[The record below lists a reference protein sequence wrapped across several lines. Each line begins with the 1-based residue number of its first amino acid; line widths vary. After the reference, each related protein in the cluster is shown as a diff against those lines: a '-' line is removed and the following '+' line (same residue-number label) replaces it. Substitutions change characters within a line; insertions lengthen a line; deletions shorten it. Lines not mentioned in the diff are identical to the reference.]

1 MANHALIVLPLA
13 ALILVA
19 TSAHAADIGTA
30 FTYQG
35 SLEKPAG
42 TPVTDTCDFRFGLW
56 DALTGG
62 NQKGTSPQTE
72 TAVDVV
78 GGVFTVL
85 LDFGA
90 NAINGEARWL
100 GIKVCCPSG
109 CAPMRD

>member
-1 MANHALIVLPLA
+1 MNARHLHSVRSLTVAAPIRAPGASPVTRRVRELALV

-19 TSAHAADIGTA
+19 TASSHAADIGTA

-42 TPVTDTCDFRFGLW
+42 TPVNDTCDFRFGLW

-72 TAVDVV
+72 TAV
-78 GGVFTVL
+78 
-85 LDFGA
+85 
-90 NAINGEARWL
+90 
-100 GIKVCCPSG
+100 
-109 CAPMRD
+109 